1 MKLNQYDIMKHLN
14 NQRTV
19 VLYTTKETIV
29 LNVKH
34 ISSSVINDIL
44 NSGKFRHN
52 QIIGGRVLKW
62 SDILN

>member
-1 MKLNQYDIMKHLN
+1 MQMNKQDIMQHLN

-34 ISSSVINDIL
+34 TSLSVIDDIL

-52 QIIGGRVLKW
+52 QLIGGRVLK
-62 SDILN
+62 